1 MMLAVNDRGSRT
13 KSSGD
18 RSEIIS
24 ASGCLQKCSSVQRH
38 ADTDGALPLLH
49 NALWK
54 ELNATTLYIQ
64 AKHNY
69 LCKGN
74 AV

>member
-1 MMLAVNDRGSRT
+1 MIGVPDRNQAATALRSGS
-13 KSSGD
+13 
-18 RSEIIS
+18 
-24 ASGCLQKCSSVQRH
+24 LQKCSSAQRH

-64 AKHNY
+64 EKHNSAISAKAMPY
-69 LCKGN
+69 EP
-74 AV
+74 V